1 MLINTPTLLSVL
13 TFIAVVAGIYA
24 CTGIGRSYRGRVRS
38 RLNAL
43 DRVGVAT
50 LDVDAVGGGL
60 PKGQKEVQGLLQWL
74 GLYGGDRRSGLM
86 YRLAEA
92 GIYSPNAHYRYLL
105 AKIACGVVFALGG
118 VLLCVFG
125 LLPLHL
131 ALSAGCLLAC
141 VGLVLPYLWL
151 ERAITRHRREL
162 QYSLPDFL
170 DIMTICLEAGL
181 SLQDTLRRVGEELRL
196 AHPTLAAELRI
207 VQRDIEL
214 GATVDQA
221 LRRFAT
227 RSQCDGI
234 RTLTAFIRE
243 AGRFGTN
250 IAEALRSHADM
261 LRTQRE
267 QAAEE
272 NAQKASVKILLPTL
286 LLIFPAIFVVLVFPA
301 IIQIQ
306 VAFASP

>member
-1 MLINTPTLLSVL
+1 MQSITPTLLSVL
-13 TFIAVVAGIYA
+13 TFIAVVAGIYG
-24 CTGIGRSYRGRVRS
+24 CMGVGRSYRGCVRRRVEAIGS
-38 RLNAL
+38 A
-43 DRVGVAT
+43 GSTA
-50 LDVDAVGGGL
+50 LDVDAT
-60 PKGQKEVQGLLQWL
+60 PRMATEVHGILQRL

-92 GIYSPNAHYRYLL
+92 GIYSPGAHYKYLL
-105 AKIACGVVFALGG
+105 AKVVCGTAFALVG
-118 VLLCVFG
+118 VLLYITG

-131 ALSAGCLLAC
+131 ALSAGCLFAC
-141 VGLVLPYLWL
+141 VGMMLPYMWL

-196 AHPTLAAELRI
+196 AHPTLANELRI

-221 LRRFAT
+221 LKRFAT
-227 RSQCDGI
+227 RSRCDGI
-234 RTLTAFIRE
+234 RTLSAFIRE

-250 IAEALRSHADM
+250 IAEALRGHADM

>member
-1 MLINTPTLLSVL
+1 MPSITPTALSVL
-13 TFIAVVAGIYA
+13 TFIAVVAGIY
-24 CTGIGRSYRGRVRS
+24 GFMGVGRSYRGRVR
-38 RLNAL
+38 R
-43 DRVGVAT
+43 RVEAIDGAGSTT
-50 LDVDAVGGGL
+50 LDVEAT
-60 PKGQKEVQGLLQWL
+60 PRAASEHYGLLQRL
-74 GLYGGDRRSGLM
+74 GIYGGDHRSGLM

-92 GIYSPNAHYRYLL
+92 GIYSPGAHYRYLL
-105 AKIACGVVFALGG
+105 AKAVCGGAFAILG
-118 VLLCVFG
+118 VLLYATG
-125 LLPLHL
+125 ILPLHL
-131 ALSAGCLLAC
+131 AMSAACLLAC
-141 VGLVLPYLWL
+141 MGMMLPYLWL
-151 ERAITRHRREL
+151 ERTITRHRREL

-196 AHPTLAAELRI
+196 AHPTLAGELRI

-221 LRRFAT
+221 LKRFAT
-227 RSQCDGI
+227 RSRCDGI
-234 RTLTAFIRE
+234 RTLSAFIRE

>member
-1 MLINTPTLLSVL
+1 MPSITPTVLSIL
-13 TFIAVVAGIYA
+13 TFIAVVAGIYG
-24 CTGIGRSYRGRVRS
+24 CMGVGRSYRGRVR
-38 RLNAL
+38 RRVEAI
-43 DRVGVAT
+43 DRAGSTT
-50 LDVDAVGGGL
+50 LDLDAM
-60 PKGQKEVQGLLQWL
+60 PRMATERDGLLQRL
-74 GLYGGDRRSGLM
+74 GLYGGDHRSGLM

-92 GIYSPNAHYRYLL
+92 GIYTPGAHYKYLL
-105 AKIACGVVFALGG
+105 AKVACGGAFALLGAM
-118 VLLCVFG
+118 LYLTG
-125 LLPLHL
+125 LVPLHL
-131 ALSAGCLLAC
+131 TLAAACLLAC
-141 VGLVLPYLWL
+141 VGMLMPYLWL

-196 AHPTLAAELRI
+196 AHPTLAGELRI

-214 GATVDQA
+214 GATVDQG
-221 LRRFAT
+221 LKRFAT
-227 RSQCDGI
+227 RSRCDGI
-234 RTLTAFIRE
+234 RTLSAFIRE

-250 IAEALRSHADM
+250 IAEALRGHADM

>member
-1 MLINTPTLLSVL
+1 MPTITPTVLSVL
-13 TFIAVVAGIYA
+13 TFIAVVAGIYG
-24 CTGIGRSYRGRVRS
+24 CMGVGRSYRGRVRRRIEAINS
-38 RLNAL
+38 T
-43 DRVGVAT
+43 GSTT
-50 LDVDAVGGGL
+50 LDVDATPRTATEFYGVL
-60 PKGQKEVQGLLQWL
+60 RRI

-92 GIYSPNAHYRYLL
+92 GIYSPGAHYNYLL
-105 AKIACGVVFALGG
+105 AKVVCGGAFALLGM
-118 VLLCVFG
+118 LLYVTG

-131 ALSAGCLLAC
+131 ALSAACLLAC

-151 ERAITRHRREL
+151 ERAITHHRREL

-196 AHPTLAAELRI
+196 ARPALAGELRI

-227 RSQCDGI
+227 RSRCDGV
-234 RTLTAFIRE
+234 RTLSAFIRE